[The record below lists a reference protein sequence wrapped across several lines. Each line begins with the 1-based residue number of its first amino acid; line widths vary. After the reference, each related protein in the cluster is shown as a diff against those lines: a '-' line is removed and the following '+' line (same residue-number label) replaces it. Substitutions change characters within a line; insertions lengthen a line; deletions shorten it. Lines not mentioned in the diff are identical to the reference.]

1 MKYRIAICDDE
12 ISTCEE
18 LDQMTSRIFHSEGL
32 DSDIDVFY
40 SGEVF
45 VNHIN
50 GSEMSYD
57 FVLLDIELY
66 ELNGVGVGNYIRNKL
81 SDVRTQIIYISSKT
95 SYAMDLFCISPLDFL
110 VKPISQDRLKAA
122 IKRGIAILVSLQECF
137 ECMSGKNIIRIP
149 TSQILYF
156 ESEGRKICLHTSSED
171 TWFYE
176 KLSHVADMLSSAFIQ
191 IHKSY
196 IVNVN
201 AVKEFHADHVILFD
215 MRELPISRTFRD
227 SVRRYM
233 MERLR

>member
-1 MKYRIAICDDE
+1 
-12 ISTCEE
+12 
-18 LDQMTSRIFHSEGL
+18 
-32 DSDIDVFY
+32 
-40 SGEVF
+40 
-45 VNHIN
+45 
-50 GSEMSYD
+50 
-57 FVLLDIELY
+57 
-66 ELNGVGVGNYIRNKL
+66 
-81 SDVRTQIIYISSKT
+81 
-95 SYAMDLFCISPLDFL
+95 
-110 VKPISQDRLKAA
+110 
-122 IKRGIAILVSLQECF
+122 
-137 ECMSGKNIIRIP
+137 MSGKNIIRIP

-201 AVKEFHADHVILFD
+201 AVKEFHADHVVLFD